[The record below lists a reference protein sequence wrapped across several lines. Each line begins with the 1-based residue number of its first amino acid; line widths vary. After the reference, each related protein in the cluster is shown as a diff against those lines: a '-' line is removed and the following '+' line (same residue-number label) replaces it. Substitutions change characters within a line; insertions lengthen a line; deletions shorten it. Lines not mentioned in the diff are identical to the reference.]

1 VQTKNFMGLSG
12 FVWWFG
18 VVENRIDPLNL
29 GRCQVRIFG
38 WHTEDN
44 SLIPSNDLP
53 WAIPMMPVNST
64 QLTTFKEGDMVVG
77 FFTDGQSAQSPV
89 IMGVI
94 PGIPSKNTNPTQGF
108 TDKRQGVNLK
118 TAPRKVKSR
127 VYKRDGTGIVIQ
139 NEEPV
144 RYPDNINEP
153 TTSRLSRHENLF
165 KTYLGDRAAN
175 LDTGIPLAGDKGF
188 WNEPAPAYNAK
199 FPYNK
204 AYETESGHSFEVDD
218 TPGAERINTTHRS
231 GTFHEIYPSGTKVEK
246 ITKSNYQIIMADD
259 NIHIMGKCNITVDSE
274 ARILV
279 KGNAFLD
286 VGGDLNARVVK
297 NYNLAVGE
305 AFNIA
310 AKKINIQT
318 QREMQTTIGTDNLT
332 TVQGKYDLT
341 VQGKT
346 NITSLKDLEMQSGV
360 KIKGLAPIV
369 DLNPGD
375 LLSVALA
382 AGSAALTMGAF
393 PQVTSAINSAADKIA
408 GSLTSSFQSATS
420 GVLGTAS
427 QAAGSGITLQGVTG
441 PGISLGVG
449 TSSAFDLAFDATA
462 IATSLPTGGL
472 GISLTQATG
481 SNIGIGSIIGGSFGG
496 VGVNLAT
503 TNASQ
508 ILGSMSGGV
517 LNDLTGTV
525 VSKGLM
531 DQMTEVIKTSVKDV
545 INPQNILKS
554 IPALI
559 TNPTSVLTQFGTT
572 FLGNAAGTTV
582 SSAIAGTGIS
592 LGTFVD
598 NSQLSKIASNAARAT
613 VSSGSLVSGGISI
626 LSSSIPILSAELEKS
641 VKEVVDE
648 YKPTIGNLF
657 SGNDAAGA
665 GIRINSNDW
674 ELDTLSGEWINNS
687 TPGWTLDDTE
697 LFKPNFDISGGTAI
711 TADRLFR
718 ISADDLVAEKV
729 SNKPLSDIFSAA
741 NIEKVVDSAIKRGV
755 DLSKTEAEKYL
766 NSYIQN
772 IKIGD
777 LLSRDALSFLPQSVN
792 DVIKSVQLNPS
803 IMLGSVAASSA
814 FQTTSMLR
822 SSISS
827 AFSALTTQKNNLVG
841 STTSSILVSPEDLG
855 TTIYESAPKALAYG
869 LNNNFGELIKN
880 NSIVAEFGGSTGIF
894 SKFNIIDNNIST
906 VTNTI
911 QQNIESLQKQFDV
924 ISNVPGTTYKEEIA
938 SLIETYQNETN
949 ELLDS
954 LEQSI
959 QITVNDI
966 NNTTSFIVDP
976 TV

>member
-12 FVWWFG
+12 FTWWFG

-38 WHTEDN
+38 WHTDDN
-44 SLIPSNDLP
+44 TLIPSNDLP
-53 WAIPMMPVNST
+53 WAVPMLPVNST

-77 FFTDGQSAQSPV
+77 FFTDGPSAQSPV

-108 TDKRQGVNLK
+108 TDRRQGVNLK

-127 VYKRDGTGIVIQ
+127 VYRRDGTGIVIQ
-139 NEEPV
+139 NEEPA

-175 LDTGIPLAGDKGF
+175 LDTGIPLAGDRGF

-218 TPGAERINTTHRS
+218 TPGHERINTTHRS

-305 AFNIA
+305 AFNVV

-318 QREMQTTIGTDNLT
+318 QKEMQTSVGTDNLM

-346 NITSLKDLEMQSGV
+346 SITSLKDFEIQSGV

-375 LLSVALA
+375 LLSVVIA

-408 GSLTSSFQSATS
+408 GSLTSSFQSATN
-420 GVLGTAS
+420 GILGSAS
-427 QAAGSGITLQGVTG
+427 QTVGTGISLQGVTG

-472 GISLTQATG
+472 GISLSQSAG
-481 SNIGIGSIIGGSFGG
+481 SSIGIGNIVGGSFGG

-517 LNDLTGTV
+517 LNDLSGTI

-531 DQMTEVIKTSVKDV
+531 DTMTNVIKSSVKDV
-545 INPQNILKS
+545 INPQNILRS

-559 TNPTSVLTQFGTT
+559 TNPTSVLTQFGSNV
-572 FLGNAAGTTV
+572 LGNAAGATIGNAV
-582 SSAIAGTGIS
+582 AGTGIS

-598 NSQLSKIASNAARAT
+598 NSQISKIMSDAAKAT
-613 VSSGSLVSGGISI
+613 VSSGSVTSGGISI
-626 LSSSIPILSAELEKS
+626 LSNSIPILSAELEKA
-641 VKEVVDE
+641 VKEVVDD
-648 YKPTIGNLF
+648 YKPTISNLF
-657 SGNDAAGA
+657 TGDNSAGA
-665 GIRINSNDW
+665 GIKISGNEWN
-674 ELDTLSGEWINNS
+674 LDVSSGEWTNSS
-687 TPGWTLDDTE
+687 TPGWTVADNE
-697 LFKPNFDISGGTAI
+697 IFKPNVDISGGVSI
-711 TADRLFR
+711 TADRVFR
-718 ISADDLVAEKV
+718 ISADDSITEKL
-729 SNKPLSDIFSAA
+729 SSKSLSDIFSPS
-741 NIEKVVDSAIKRGV
+741 NISKVVDATISKGV
-755 DLSKTEAEKYL
+755 DLSKTEAENYL
-766 NSYIQN
+766 NNYIKN
-772 IKIGD
+772 INIGTI
-777 LLSRDALSFLPQSVN
+777 LSKDALSFLPKTVN
-792 DVIKSVQLNPS
+792 DAINSIQRNPS
-803 IMLGSVAASSA
+803 MMLGSVASSAA
-814 FQTTSMLR
+814 FQTTNMLR

-827 AFSALTTQKNNLVG
+827 TFSALTTQKNNLIDPV
-841 STTSSILVSPEDLG
+841 TSAVAELEIPG
-855 TTIYESAPKALAYG
+855 AQTIYDSAPKALAFG
-869 LNNNFGELIKN
+869 LDNTFGDLIKN
-880 NSIVAEFGGSTGIF
+880 NSLVAEFGGSTGIF
-894 SKFNIIDNNIST
+894 SKFNIIDNNITT
-906 VTNTI
+906 VTTTI
-911 QQNIESLQKQFDV
+911 QQNISSLQKQFDI
-924 ISNVPGTTYKEEIA
+924 ISNVPGTTYKEEIGN
-938 SLIETYQNETN
+938 LISTYEKETY

-966 NNTTSFIVDP
+966 HNTTAFIVDP